1 MSFGGGGGGGQ
12 QDWTAANISKDVA
25 RDIWETYKEDYTQW
39 ENDMIAAATDTST
52 DMNES
57 DTNVHESVNSS
68 FRQGDNAF
76 SMANARMGVSIDVN
90 DQAVLDRSS
99 NLEMTMAKADSLNRG
114 RSKVNDRAL
123 QLMAGGVN
131 TKNGMG

>member
-12 QDWTAANISKDVA
+12 QDWTAANISKDVS

-131 TKNGMG
+131 AKNGMG

>member
-123 QLMAGGVN
+123 QLMAGGGN

>member
-1 MSFGGGGGGGQ
+1 MSFGGGGGGQ

-131 TKNGMG
+131 AKNGMG

>member
-1 MSFGGGGGGGQ
+1 MSFGGGGGGQ
-12 QDWTAANISKDVA
+12 QDWTAANISKDVS

-131 TKNGMG
+131 AKNGMG

>member
-131 TKNGMG
+131 AKNGMG

>member
-1 MSFGGGGGGGQ
+1 MSFGGGGGGQ
-12 QDWTAANISKDVA
+12 QDWTAANISKDVS